1 MRGLLR
7 RWGAL
12 ILQVVRRRRRL
23 LGSLLVPA
31 FLIGAKSCGYA
42 IHRPDHV
49 SPEHPAVRA
58 ELTERARYLS
68 ARVPMSTAQMPFYL
82 PDQFRGEWLAVTYS
96 MTAMALANLAF
107 LYPDTANEAREVLDR
122 LARAMLD
129 REVRE
134 FDAAR
139 WGEDPLRTLNG
150 ANGHIGYLAHLQLVL
165 LAHVY
170 LGGVEHTAVARE
182 VATALHR
189 RMVASPSLHAQT
201 YPGETYVA
209 DNAVVVACLALTQ
222 RVFGDMRVEVTQP
235 WVRRV
240 RADYLDPDT
249 GLMVFGLSGDGR
261 VIEPSRGSGVAW
273 GIFYLS
279 YADRAFASEQYEKM
293 RDVLGSTALFSF
305 VHGIREYP
313 VGVGGKGDV
322 DSGPVILGLSPSG
335 TGFAIAGATLARD
348 DGYKLELLRT
358 AELVGTTMG
367 TDGQRRYVFAP
378 LVGDAILLA
387 MRTTTPWSLVFG
399 AGR

>member
-1 MRGLLR
+1 MKASLKRLGGRLLR
-7 RWGAL
+7 L
-12 ILQVVRRRRRL
+12 VRRRRWLFSSL
-23 LGSLLVPA
+23 LGPLLLV
-31 FLIGAKSCGYA
+31 GGKSCGYV
-42 IHRPDHV
+42 IHRPVHV
-49 SPEHPAVRA
+49 NPEHPTVRA
-58 ELTERARYLS
+58 ELTERGRYLS

-107 LYPDTANEAREVLDR
+107 IYPDTVSETREVLDR
-122 LARAMLD
+122 LARAMLE

-170 LGGVEHTAVARE
+170 LGGLEHAPLARE

-189 RMVASPSLHAQT
+189 RMVASPSLHAET

-209 DNAVVVACLALTQ
+209 DNAVVVACLALAQ
-222 RVFGDMRVEVTQP
+222 RVFRDMRVDVTQP

-249 GLMVFGLSGDGR
+249 GLMVFRLSGDGR
-261 VIEPSRGSGVAW
+261 VVEPSRGSGVAW
-273 GIFYLS
+273 SIFYLA
-279 YADRAFASEQYEKM
+279 YADRAFASEQYGKM

-313 VGVGGKGDV
+313 LGVEGKGDV

-335 TGFAIAGATLARD
+335 TGFAIAGATLAGD

-387 MRTTTPWSLVFG
+387 MRTTTEWSLVFG

>member
-1 MRGLLR
+1 VSRR
-7 RWGAL
+7 RWL
-12 ILQVVRRRRRL
+12 SL
-23 LGSLLVPA
+23 SLLAMVLPV
-31 FLIGAKSCGYA
+31 GAKSCGYA
-42 IHRPDHV
+42 IHRPVHV
-49 SPEHPAVRA
+49 NPEHPSVRV

-107 LYPDTANEAREVLDR
+107 LYPDTVSEAKEVLDR
-122 LARAMLD
+122 LARAML
-129 REVRE
+129 EPEARE

-139 WGEDPLRTLNG
+139 WGEDPLRTLDG

-170 LGGVEHTAVARE
+170 LGGLEHAPLARE
-182 VATALHR
+182 VATALQR
-189 RMVASPSLHAQT
+189 RMAASPSLHAET

-222 RVFGDMRVEVTQP
+222 RVFGDMRVDVTEP

-249 GLMVFGLSGDGR
+249 GLMVFRLTGDGR
-261 VIEPSRGSGVAW
+261 VVEPSRGSGVGW
-273 GIFYLS
+273 SIFYLA
-279 YADRAFASEQYEKM
+279 YADRAFAAEQYGRM

-322 DSGPVILGLSPSG
+322 DSGPVVLGLSPSG
-335 TGFAIAGATLARD
+335 TGFAIAGATFTGD

-367 TDGQRRYVFAP
+367 TDGERRYVFAP

-387 MRTTTPWSLVFG
+387 MRTTTPWSLVF

>member
-1 MRGLLR
+1 MRGSLR
-7 RWGAL
+7 RWGARL
-12 ILQVVRRRRRL
+12 LGLVRRRRWL
-23 LGSLLVPA
+23 FFSLIVPGL
-31 FLIGAKSCGYA
+31 LIGAKSCGYA

-49 SPEHPAVRA
+49 TPEHPAVRA

-107 LYPDTANEAREVLDR
+107 LYPDTVGEARAVLDR
-122 LARAMLD
+122 LARAMLGPD
-129 REVRE
+129 VRTS
-134 FDAAR
+134 DADR
-139 WGEDPLRTLNG
+139 WGEDPLDTLEG
-150 ANGHIGYLAHLQLVL
+150 TNGHIGYLAHLELVL

-170 LGGVEHTAVARE
+170 LGGVEHAALARE

-189 RMVASPSLHAQT
+189 RMLASPSLHAQT

-209 DNAVVVACLALTQ
+209 DNAVVVACLALAQ
-222 RVFGDMRVEVTQP
+222 RVFGDMRVEVTRP

-240 RADYLDPDT
+240 RADFLDPDT
-249 GLMVFGLSGDGR
+249 GLMVFRLSGDGR
-261 VIEPSRGSGVAW
+261 VVEPSRGSGVAW

-279 YADRAFASEQYEKM
+279 YADPKFALEQYEKM
-293 RDVLGSTALFSF
+293 RAVLGDTALFSR

-313 VGVGGKGDV
+313 VGFGGAGDV

-348 DGYKLELLRT
+348 DGHKLEWLRT

-387 MRTTTPWSLVFG
+387 MRTTTPWSLVFV